1 MKDNHPTPVES
12 IRVKARHIFA
22 FLLCMQ
28 PDYAAE
34 RALVAQPRGAGLEIH
49 EWIEPTPELEITRR
63 GVFEGLSA

>member
-1 MKDNHPTPVES
+1 
-12 IRVKARHIFA
+12 
-22 FLLCMQ
+22 MQ